1 MPPEIGSVYFIG
13 IGKWRDR
20 AGGARRRCI
29 DVIDP
34 GGYPREKESPMM
46 TGHLLSVITAA
57 VFDTKPYDSEALQ
70 RASANHSIDWHFL
83 ECRLTQETA
92 SVAKSA
98 RAVCVFVND
107 QLDRPCLEILARH
120 GVELV
125 ALRSTGFNNVDVH
138 AARELNLTIT
148 RVPTYS
154 PHAVAEHAVALLLT
168 LNRKIHRAFN
178 RVRELNFSLNG
189 LVGFDLHAKTAGL
202 IGTGKIGRVT
212 GQILR
217 GFGMRVLAYDPF
229 PDHEWA
235 KDAGV
240 EYAEAPSVL
249 LHNSDVISL
258 HTPLTPET
266 KYTIRADT
274 IGLMRPGSIL
284 INVSRGAL
292 VETTALID
300 ALKSG
305 RIAGVGLDV
314 YEEEEGIFFEDL
326 SGGVLHDDELA
337 RLLTFP
343 NVLITSHQ
351 AFLTSEALA
360 EIASTTVANI
370 SALANHKS
378 FVKDSVVT

>member
-1 MPPEIGSVYFIG
+1 M
-13 IGKWRDR
+13 
-20 AGGARRRCI
+20 
-29 DVIDP
+29 
-34 GGYPREKESPMM
+34 
-46 TGHLLSVITAA
+46 ITAA
-57 VFDTKPYDSEALQ
+57 VFDTKAYDREALEQ
-70 RASANHSIDWHFL
+70 ASADRDIEWRFL
-83 ECRLTQETA
+83 EFRLTQDTA
-92 SVAKSA
+92 PAAKDA

-107 QLDRPCLEILARH
+107 EVNRPCLEVLARQ

-125 ALRSTGFNNVDVH
+125 ALRATGFNNIDVRS
-138 AARELNLTIT
+138 ARDFKLTVT
-148 RVPTYS
+148 RVPVYS

-178 RVRELNFSLNG
+178 RVRELNFSLDG
-189 LVGFDLHAKTAGL
+189 LVGFDLHGKTAGL

-229 PDHEWA
+229 PSDEWSRQT
-235 KDAGV
+235 GV
-240 EYAEAPSVL
+240 EYVEDARL
-249 LHNSDVISL
+249 LLPDSDVISL

-266 KYTIRADT
+266 RHLIRAET
-274 IGLMRPGSIL
+274 IALMKPGCIL
-284 INVSRGAL
+284 LNVSRGGL
-292 VETTALID
+292 VDTRALIH
-300 ALKSG
+300 ALKSN

-351 AFLTSEALA
+351 GFLTREALT
-360 EIASTTVANI
+360 EIARTTVGNI
-370 SALANHKS
+370 SALAGQRS
-378 FVKDSVVT
+378 FVEGSVVT

>member
-1 MPPEIGSVYFIG
+1 MTEHPPSV
-13 IGKWRDR
+13 
-20 AGGARRRCI
+20 
-29 DVIDP
+29 V
-34 GGYPREKESPMM
+34 
-46 TGHLLSVITAA
+46 TAA
-57 VFDTKPYDSEALQ
+57 VFDTKPYDREALQ
-70 RASANHSIDWHFL
+70 KASANHGIEWHFL
-83 ECRLTQETA
+83 EFRLTQDTA
-92 SVAKSA
+92 SAAKNA

-107 QLDRPCLEILARH
+107 QLNRLCLEGLAKQ

-125 ALRSTGFNNVDVH
+125 ALRCTGFNNVDVDS
-138 AARELNLTIT
+138 AKQLKLTVT
-148 RVPTYS
+148 RVPVYS

-189 LVGFDLHAKTAGL
+189 LVGFDLHAKTAGI

-217 GFGMRVLAYDPF
+217 GFGMRVLAYDLF
-229 PDHEWA
+229 PNHEWA
-235 KDAGV
+235 KQTGV
-240 EYAEAPSVL
+240 EYVEPISVL
-249 LHNSDVISL
+249 LQNSDVISL

-266 KYTIRADT
+266 RYTIRAET
-274 IGLMRPGSIL
+274 IELIRPGSIL
-284 INVSRGAL
+284 INVSRGEL
-292 VETTALID
+292 VDTKALIQ

-305 RIAGVGLDV
+305 RFAGVGLDV

-351 AFLTSEALA
+351 AFLTGEALA
-360 EIASTTVANI
+360 EIARTTVANI
-370 SALANHKS
+370 SALAGQEP
-378 FVKDSVVT
+378 FVEDSVVTAGRGCSRT

>member
-1 MPPEIGSVYFIG
+1 MTANPP
-13 IGKWRDR
+13 
-20 AGGARRRCI
+20 
-29 DVIDP
+29 
-34 GGYPREKESPMM
+34 
-46 TGHLLSVITAA
+46 SVIMAA
-57 VFDTKPYDSEALQ
+57 VFDTKPYDREALQ
-70 RASANHSIDWHFL
+70 QASANRGIEWQFL
-83 ECRLTQETA
+83 EFRLMQDTA
-92 SVAKSA
+92 FAARNA

-107 QLDRPCLEILARH
+107 QLDRPCLEALASE

-125 ALRSTGFNNVDVH
+125 ALRCAGFNNVDVDY
-138 AARELNLTIT
+138 AKELKLTVT
-148 RVPTYS
+148 RVPVYS

-168 LNRKIHRAFN
+168 LNRKTHRAFN

-189 LVGFDLHAKTAGL
+189 LVGFDLHGKTAGI

-235 KDAGV
+235 KQTEV
-240 EYAEAPSVL
+240 EYVADLSRL
-249 LHNSDVISL
+249 LEDSDVISL

-266 KYTIRADT
+266 RYTIREET
-274 IGLMRPGSIL
+274 IGLMKPGSIL

-292 VETTALID
+292 VHTKALIK

-305 RIAGVGLDV
+305 HLAGVALDV

-326 SGGVLHDDELA
+326 SGEVLHDDELA

-351 AFLTSEALA
+351 AFLTREALA
-360 EIASTTVANI
+360 EIARTTVANV
-370 SALANHKS
+370 SALAGPRS
-378 FVKDSVVT
+378 FVKGSVVT